1 MGKLNLPYDKPS
13 RLTFKEGNP
22 KTDKN
27 KSVEG
32 LESYRILRLNLAPYN
47 LSGYQVKVV
56 RLLVCILRETQY
68 FKSKKTRVV
77 SIGLDIICKTG
88 LVFWNNYSK
97 N

>member
-47 LSGYQVKVV
+47 LSGYHFVQWQVKVV
-56 RLLVCILRETQY
+56 RVLVCIQRETLY

-77 SIGLDIICKTG
+77 SIGLDIICKIG
-88 LVFWNNYSK
+88 LVF
-97 N
+97 